1 MVIFLVRLPFR
12 GLQHGRAA
20 RPGPSA
26 LPPWREGQCLP
37 QREPCGAGLGP
48 RGRRGRGER
57 GGAEAGSVGRRP
69 GQAAGT
75 TEVVRHGA
83 PAGTR
88 VRAREA
94 TLRADACP
102 GLLPPATPQLAR
114 LLPLENAC
122 ETGARCGGTRAAEAA
137 AHPGWGRDAPRTPR
151 PRPPGERHPRSP
163 PPPSSDRAAFRGGAG
178 ARPCQPVSRSQQP
191 PLSAWDCPKSQNR
204 SWAGGRAAGSPRGTL
219 RRPAREALAPRWRPH
234 SPSEASLPG
243 PASRGRTAQTP
254 ARGGCIA
261 RERAA
266 CPGPSAATSALQFPP
281 NSLTSRPREG
291 QKGK

>member
-20 RPGPSA
+20 CPGPSA

-48 RGRRGRGER
+48 RGRRGRGGR
-57 GGAEAGSVGRRP
+57 ARTEAGSVGRRP

-75 TEVVRHGA
+75 TEVARHGA

-102 GLLPPATPQLAR
+102 GLLPPATSQLAR

-122 ETGARCGGTRAAEAA
+122 ETGARCGGTQAARRLQLTQAADVTPPAHRDPGRRANGT
-137 AHPGWGRDAPRTPR
+137 PGAPRPPPRTGRPSGAGLGLGLVSRCPGLSSHLPVCTGLVPSHRIGVGQEAGPQAAPAGPSGGQRGRRSRRVGGLTPRTGLPGQDRSDPR
-151 PRPPGERHPRSP
+151 PRRVHRPGASSVSRPERGDLCP
-163 PPPSSDRAAFRGGAG
+163 
-178 ARPCQPVSRSQQP
+178 PVSP
-191 PLSAWDCPKSQNR
+191 
-204 SWAGGRAAGSPRGTL
+204 
-219 RRPAREALAPRWRPH
+219 
-234 SPSEASLPG
+234 
-243 PASRGRTAQTP
+243 
-254 ARGGCIA
+254 
-261 RERAA
+261 
-266 CPGPSAATSALQFPP
+266 
-281 NSLTSRPREG
+281 
-291 QKGK
+291 

>member
-20 RPGPSA
+20 CPGPSA

-48 RGRRGRGER
+48 RGRRGRGGR
-57 GGAEAGSVGRRP
+57 AGAEAGSVGRRP

-75 TEVVRHGA
+75 TEVARRGA

-102 GLLPPATPQLAR
+102 GLLPPATSQLAC
-114 LLPLENAC
+114 LLPLENAR
-122 ETGARCGGTRAAEAA
+122 ETGARCGGTRAARRLQLTQAA
-137 AHPGWGRDAPRTPR
+137 DVTPPGHRDPGTPGA
-151 PRPPGERHPRSP
+151 PRPPPQTGR
-163 PPPSSDRAAFRGGAG
+163 PSGAG
-178 ARPCQPVSRSQQP
+178 LGLGLVSRCP
-191 PLSAWDCPKSQNR
+191 GLSSRLCLHGTCPRSQNR

-219 RRPAREALAPRWRPH
+219 GRPAREALAPRWRPH
-234 SPSEASLPG
+234 SPDRPPGAGPLRPPPAEGASPGSEQ
-243 PASRGRTAQTP
+243 RVP
-254 ARGGCIA
+254 ARA
-261 RERAA
+261 RR
-266 CPGPSAATSALQFPP
+266 PLPSSFP
-281 NSLTSRPREG
+281 LTL
-291 QKGK
+291 